1 MTNEELVVL
10 YQEGDKQALESLI
23 QKNEGIV
30 RKLANKYNGLNKLIE
45 FDDLVQSGTIGL
57 IAAAN
62 RYDMTKE
69 NKANFITY
77 AFQWIEREIY
87 NCANGR
93 SSRNIN
99 NNKFYKTFKSLNELV
114 GDDEETELLELVN
127 SHYKGI
133 ENVDEQIYL
142 EELRKEL
149 EEAMMEYNSLRERE
163 VLKLRYGWNIKPIV
177 LSEIGEL
184 LQISTERVRQI
195 EYNALRKLF
204 NSKWCRNR
212 GRHYAEDI
220 IGASTY
226 TYREVEKKIDFD
238 QYFKDINIK
247 FENVLNFEI

>member
-1 MTNEELVVL
+1 MTNEELDVL

-23 QKNEGIV
+23 QSNEGIV

-57 IAAAN
+57 IAAAD
-62 RYDMTKE
+62 RYDITME
-69 NKANFITY
+69 NRANFITY

-87 NCANGR
+87 NCVNGR

-127 SHYKGI
+127 SHYNGI

-142 EELRKEL
+142 EELREEL

-184 LQISTERVRQI
+184 LQVSTERVRQI

-212 GRHYAEDI
+212 GRYYAEDI

-226 TYREVEKKIDFD
+226 NYREVEKKIDFD